1 MLRHAGSNAASG
13 SFASKS
19 TGAAMQDILY
29 LYDVTGALR
38 GVQLSPA
45 LWERAKSHI
54 LKLQEAQPVAEI
66 PAPLEEWEAFKQY
79 WDFRYPFCSNVE
91 CAHCGAS
98 CDDWEHDP
106 ARGFILRTANLGGL
120 LVFRCAAC
128 GASIRK
134 KHFKD
139 HMVFEMTPPGC
150 GCDNSSRT
158 PA

>member
-1 MLRHAGSNAASG
+1 
-13 SFASKS
+13 
-19 TGAAMQDILY
+19 MQDILY
-29 LYDVTGALR
+29 LYDATGTLC

-54 LKLQEAQPVAEI
+54 RNIQASQPVAET
-66 PAPLEEWEAFKQY
+66 PEPLDAWEEFKQY
-79 WDFRYPFCSNVE
+79 WDFKYPFCANVE
-91 CAHCGAS
+91 CLNCGAR

-106 ARGFILRTANLGGL
+106 ARRFRLRTANLGGL
-120 LVFRCAAC
+120 LVFRCAC

-150 GCDNSSRT
+150 GCEMLPTR
-158 PA
+158 